1 MVHKSTR
8 TATNAPSN
16 GDSAWTS
23 PEPARPSA
31 HIVPDSRQFCA
42 ARAGFVLICDSRRVS
57 QQSSIF
63 AAVGRMN
70 AHTSTPQWQTFET
83 RMRGRLVERCLR
95 GASAAIE
102 ANAPDAAKAFLAE
115 ARVIYPGHP
124 EIDALEEQLVSRLG
138 VSLQQPKRLGW
149 CAATIV
155 VVLALGLGGA
165 VWTSTPESA
174 RTLAGLATTAA
185 AYVLEIAARVGLPQS
200 V

>member
-1 MVHKSTR
+1 MK
-8 TATNAPSN
+8 
-16 GDSAWTS
+16 
-23 PEPARPSA
+23 
-31 HIVPDSRQFCA
+31 
-42 ARAGFVLICDSRRVS
+42 
-57 QQSSIF
+57 
-63 AAVGRMN
+63 

-115 ARVIYPGHP
+115 ARVICPGHP

-138 VSLQQPKRLGW
+138 VSLQQPKRLGGRGP
-149 CAATIV
+149 TIV
-155 VVLALGLGGA
+155 VVLALGLVCGA
-165 VWTSTPESA
+165 EWTSTPEGA
-174 RTLAGLATTAA
+174 RALTGLATTAA

>member
-1 MVHKSTR
+1 MK
-8 TATNAPSN
+8 
-16 GDSAWTS
+16 
-23 PEPARPSA
+23 
-31 HIVPDSRQFCA
+31 
-42 ARAGFVLICDSRRVS
+42 
-57 QQSSIF
+57 
-63 AAVGRMN
+63 

-138 VSLQQPKRLGW
+138 VSLQQPKRQRW
-149 CAATIV
+149 SRAAVV
-155 VVLALGLGGA
+155 VVLGLALVCGA
-165 VWTSTPESA
+165 EWTSTPEGA
-174 RTLAGLATTAA
+174 RALTGLATTAA
-185 AYVLEIAARVGLPQS
+185 AFVLEIAARVGLPQS